1 MKRIAFYTLGCK
13 VNQADTASMEAIFR
27 SHGYTVVGFNCEA
40 DIYVINTCVVTNTG
54 QRKSR
59 QMINRAVRRNPT
71 AFVVVTGCYPQ
82 TAAEEVKT
90 IPGVDLIIGNQDRA
104 DIVRLVE
111 ETAAFQSVDTIDS
124 VRKLSANTEFEE
136 LSAGDVSD
144 KTRAFL
150 KIQEGCNQFCT
161 YCIIPFARGPLRSRS
176 LTSIREEVEKLVASG
191 YKEIVLIG
199 IHLGCYGKEHDGK
212 LTLFDAVEAALSV
225 EGLQRLRLGSLESVE
240 VEARLLN
247 LMEKDKRLCRQ
258 LHLPLQAG
266 CDTTLARMHRPYDTR
281 RFTEL
286 LADIRKRIPDIA
298 ITTDIIAGFPGET
311 EEDHEILM
319 QFVDDMEFDRL
330 GVFAY
335 SPEEDTPAFSF
346 ENQVP
351 EEVKQDRRD
360 EIMELQQEIAFEK
373 SEAMKGRTLEV
384 MIEGKVA
391 DENAYVGRTYM
402 DSPNVDGLIFVNTG
416 LSLMSGDFLK
426 VRVTGASEYDLIGE
440 AEDEFTE

>member
-13 VNQADTASMEAIFR
+13 VNQADTASMETLFR
-27 SHGYTVVGFNCEA
+27 SHGYTIVDFNGEA

-71 AFVVVTGCYPQ
+71 ALVVVTGCYPQ
-82 TAAEEVKT
+82 TAAEEVKA
-90 IPGVDLIIGNQDRA
+90 IAGVDLIIGNQDRA
-104 DIVRLVE
+104 EIVGLVE
-111 ETAAFQSVDTIDS
+111 AAAETQRVDTIDS

-136 LSAGDVSD
+136 LSVGEASD

-176 LTSIREEVEKLVASG
+176 LTSIKEETAKLVAAG

-199 IHLGCYGKEHDGK
+199 IHLGCYGKEHEGR

-240 VEARLLN
+240 VEPRLLE
-247 LMEKDKRLCRQ
+247 LMEQDKRLCRQ

-281 RFTEL
+281 RFAEL
-286 LADIRKRIPDIA
+286 LGDIRKRIPDIA

-311 EEDHEILM
+311 ED
-319 QFVDDMEFDRL
+319 EFMSTL
-330 GVFAY
+330 AFAENCGFSKMHIFPY
-335 SPEEDTPAFSF
+335 SKRKGTPA
-346 ENQVP
+346 EKMPNQIP
-351 EEVKQDRRD
+351 ETVKQKRCAQLA
-360 EIMELQQEIAFEK
+360 ELDHKQQQSFFEQCVG
-373 SEAMKGRTLEV
+373 SEAEV
-384 MIEGKVA
+384 LFEQTAADGYIEGLTSNYLRV
-391 DENAYVGRTYM
+391 YVQGGAELCGTLR
-402 DSPNVDGLIFVNTG
+402 
-416 LSLMSGDFLK
+416 K
-426 VRVTGASEYDLIGE
+426 VRLLKAETGFLVGE
-440 AEDEFTE
+440 LL